1 MYKFFSVSNLKDAL
15 GGRGSSSILKK
26 RGKVM
31 EKESCFLKAVKRRRT
46 RYALTDKSPIGDD
59 KIKEIIRVAVTHAP
73 SAFNSQSARLVVLFG
88 EHHKK
93 FWQITKDALRGI
105 VPPENFVQTEQKID
119 SFSAARGTIL
129 FFEDWK
135 TVEGLQGKFPN
146 YKENFPLWAYQSNG
160 MLEFIIWTAFAE
172 VGIGASL
179 QHYNPLV
186 DEQVRLE
193 YGLPASWKLIAQM
206 VFGEPFAPAEN
217 KEFLPIE
224 QRIKVLE

>member
-1 MYKFFSVSNLKDAL
+1 
-15 GGRGSSSILKK
+15 
-26 RGKVM
+26 M

-129 FFEDWK
+129 FFEDWQ